1 MRAILE
7 HIKAAMGPSSV
18 LLIDEMTLPEAGV
31 NANAAFID
39 MTMLTALAGM
49 ERTEGQ
55 WRELLE
61 DVGLVLGATFMY
73 APRSYMGV
81 LHVTL

>member
-1 MRAILE
+1 
-7 HIKAAMGPSSV
+7 MGPSSV
-18 LLIDEMTLPEAGV
+18 LLIDEITLPKARV
-31 NANAAFID
+31 NANTAFINI
-39 MTMLTALAGM
+39 TMLTALAGI

-55 WRELLE
+55 WRVLLKN
-61 DVGLVLGATFMY
+61 VGLVLGATFMY